1 MLLLAAF
8 NVLLHYYT
16 GQRDIT
22 IGTPIANRNRV
33 ETESLIGFFIN
44 MLVLR
49 NDLSGDPTFR
59 ELLQRAREVCLGAYT
74 HQDVPFEKLVEELQP
89 ERSQSRSPLF
99 QIILSLQNAPLG
111 TLELPGLE
119 LSAVDSG
126 QETTQYDIALVVWE
140 IDQSISA
147 ALTYNSDLYEAATIQ
162 RLAELLQSVL
172 RIVTEQPEIP
182 LHSLTE
188 MLGEIDKTVRLGER
202 KKREQSG
209 FAKLK
214 SMRPV
219 PVTVQ
224 QENLVSTGYL
234 SGDEMLPL
242 IVTPAVDD
250 VDLINWAG
258 SNRAY
263 IEKQLARYGAMLFRG
278 FKLSTAPEFER
289 FAQAITPNLFLDNGE
304 HPRKS
309 VSGNVYTPTFY
320 PPEQKIIWH
329 NENSFNYQWPTKIWF
344 CCVQPA
350 QQGGETTMVDSRRV
364 FAALPASIKERF
376 IRKGI
381 MYMRNYGRG
390 LGLDWPGVFRTS
402 NKAEIEKH
410 CRASFIEFEW
420 KSENRLCT
428 RAVRPAVVKHPVTGE
443 MTWFN
448 QAQHWHISCLDPL
461 TRESMVSLFAEEDL
475 PRNCYYGDGSPIE
488 DSVMNEILSVY
499 KHLEVSFPWQKG
511 DILMLDNLLTAHA
524 RNPFVGP
531 RQIMVAMGDM
541 LDYGSVCT
549 TAD

>member
-1 MLLLAAF
+1 MVKLLRLSEEEHVVLLTMHHIISDGWSIGLVINEVGTLYKAFLEGNLSPLADLPIQYADYAYWQQEHLSGETLETHLSYWRHQLAGATGLELPPDKRRPAVQTTSGAGESFSLSAELSEQLRSLCRREDVTLFMLLLAAF
-8 NVLLHYYT
+8 NALLHYYT
-16 GQRDIT
+16 GQRDLT
-22 IGTPIANRNRV
+22 IGTPIANRNRA

-99 QIILSLQNAPLG
+99 QILLTLQNAPVG

-126 QETTQYDIALVVWE
+126 HETAQYDIALGMRE
-140 IDQSISA
+140 TEQSIGGTLA
-147 ALTYNSDLYEAATIQ
+147 YNSDLYEAATIQ
-162 RLAELLQSVL
+162 RLVQLLQTVL
-172 RIVTEQPEIP
+172 RIITEQPEIP

-188 MLGEIDKTVRLGER
+188 MLGEIDKTARLDER
-202 KKREQSG
+202 KKREESG

-219 PVTVQ
+219 PVSVQ
-224 QENLVSTGYL
+224 QENLVSTGHL

-263 IEKQLARYGAMLFRG
+263 IEIQLARYGAILFRG

-289 FAQAITPNLFLDNGE
+289 FAQAITPNLFQDNGE

-350 QQGGETTMVDSRRV
+350 QQGGETPVVDSRRV
-364 FAALPASIKERF
+364 FAALPSSIKERF
-376 IRKGI
+376 IQKGI

-390 LGLDWPGVFRTS
+390 
-402 NKAEIEKH
+402 I
-410 CRASFIEFEW
+410 
-420 KSENRLCT
+420 
-428 RAVRPAVVKHPVTGE
+428 
-443 MTWFN
+443 
-448 QAQHWHISCLDPL
+448 
-461 TRESMVSLFAEEDL
+461 
-475 PRNCYYGDGSPIE
+475 
-488 DSVMNEILSVY
+488 
-499 KHLEVSFPWQKG
+499 
-511 DILMLDNLLTAHA
+511 
-524 RNPFVGP
+524 GP
-531 RQIMVAMGDM
+531 RLA
-541 LDYGSVCT
+541 GSFSHLKQSR
-549 TAD
+549 D